1 MRNLVFI
8 LVTIFCVTSI
18 SAQEEKVNVNTT
30 EPVTYIAAI
39 VKRGD
44 NWQQDSLR
52 AFELQEKHLKFLEN
66 LKASNK
72 LIASG
77 PLTSSPE
84 ARGLYVFNAKTVE
97 EAMAM
102 TQSDEAV
109 SSGWIKMDFHVWASR
124 DYDVPQHAATEVTVA
139 SEEDGFAGLGWK
151 AALLGVFVLWIIVLA
166 YRTFRMK
173 ASA

>member
-52 AFELQEKHLKFLEN
+52 AFELQEKHLKFLET
-66 LKASNK
+66 LKANNQ

-97 EAMAM
+97 EAEAM
-102 TQSDEAV
+102 TASDEAV

-124 DYDVPQHAATEVTVA
+124 DYDVSEAATTEL
-139 SEEDGFAGLGWK
+139 SEETDDLAFGLGWK
-151 AALLGVFVLWIIVLA
+151 SALLGVFVLWIAVLA

>member
-1 MRNLVFI
+1 MRNFAFVLITI
-8 LVTIFCVTSI
+8 LCISAI
-18 SAQEEKVNVNTT
+18 SAQEEKVKVNTS

-66 LKASNK
+66 LKAKNK

-84 ARGLYVFNAKTVE
+84 ARGLYVFNVKSVE
-97 EAMAM
+97 EAVSL

-124 DYDVPQHAATEVTVA
+124 DYEVPQPIVSQNEEETE
-139 SEEDGFAGLGWK
+139 SDGVLGVGWTS
-151 AALLGVFVLWIIVLA
+151 ALLGIFVLWIIVLA